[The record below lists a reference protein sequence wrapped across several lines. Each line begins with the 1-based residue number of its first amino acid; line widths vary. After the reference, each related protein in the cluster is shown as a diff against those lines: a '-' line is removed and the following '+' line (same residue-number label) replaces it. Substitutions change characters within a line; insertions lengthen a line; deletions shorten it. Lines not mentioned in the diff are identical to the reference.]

1 MVGVKSNI
9 FFTKGILKIQNFIL
23 LSTIQKCGTNVGLNT
38 NTTPLKKEFFHN
50 VNSRSK
56 GWILSHVPKVSFD
69 KPFFQKLH
77 FI

>member
-9 FFTKGILKIQNFIL
+9 FFTKGNLKIQNSIL
-23 LSTIQKCGTNVGLNT
+23 LSTIQKCGTNVGLDT

-56 GWILSHVPKVSFD
+56 GWILSHLPKVSFD
-69 KPFFQKLH
+69 KPFFQK
-77 FI
+77 